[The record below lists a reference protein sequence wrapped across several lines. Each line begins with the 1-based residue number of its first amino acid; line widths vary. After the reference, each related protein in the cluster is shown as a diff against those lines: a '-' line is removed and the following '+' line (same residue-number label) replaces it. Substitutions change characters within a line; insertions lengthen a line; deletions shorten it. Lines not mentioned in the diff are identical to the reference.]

1 MKLLPFLIP
10 LFLFAGF
17 SHAEVYKW
25 IDLNGKIQFS
35 DKKPERIKA
44 EELKLKVNTYTNV
57 TFDDSVF
64 DVGPKVVMYSTNWC
78 HYCKKARQY
87 FNKNNIAYTEY
98 DIDKNKKAKRRYKKM
113 GATGVPVILVGK
125 KRMNG
130 FNKKGFERIYR

>member
-1 MKLLPFLIP
+1 MKLLPLLIS
-10 LFLFAGF
+10 LFLFAEF

-25 IDLNGKIQFS
+25 IDQNGKIQFS
-35 DKKPERIKA
+35 DKKPELIKA

-57 TFDDSVF
+57 TFDNSVF
-64 DVGPKVVMYSTNWC
+64 DVGPKVVMYSTDWC

-87 FNKNNIAYTEY
+87 FKKNNIAYTEY

-130 FNKKGFERIYR
+130 FNKKGFERIYN